1 MSAHANAGDHD
12 ACVATYWRMR
22 DAGVAPDEATL
33 AAALKLG
40 LRPGGLGGKRAERAV
55 AVYKD
60 MRALRVRPNN
70 AGFRAL
76 TGMWV
81 DRAFDRPESED
92 EDSSSSSAALPPA
105 PNFMLGE
112 WFSGRDDVDAF
123 DFGAGSKIEPAP
135 GAALL
140 DVHGLSTV
148 ETRAAVLSVLQA
160 LRERRRAGLPVR
172 GDLVVV
178 VGRGGEDVPGRAA
191 APARGSGNAAGTLRD
206 AVRGLARDLRLE
218 MRAARGNAGRLVAK
232 EEELLR
238 WLDKRTRVEG
248 RAKKKRTSTRD
259 GASAARAGDVPG
271 LEVALREWLE
281 QNE

>member
-1 MSAHANAGDHD
+1 
-12 ACVATYWRMR
+12 
-22 DAGVAPDEATL
+22 
-33 AAALKLG
+33 
-40 LRPGGLGGKRAERAV
+40 
-55 AVYKD
+55 
-60 MRALRVRPNN
+60 
-70 AGFRAL
+70 
-76 TGMWV
+76 
-81 DRAFDRPESED
+81 
-92 EDSSSSSAALPPA
+92 
-105 PNFMLGE
+105 MLGE

-191 APARGSGNAAGTLRD
+191 SPARGSGNAAGTLRD

-248 RAKKKRTSTRD
+248 RAKKKRAVTRD

>member
-1 MSAHANAGDHD
+1 M
-12 ACVATYWRMR
+12 
-22 DAGVAPDEATL
+22 
-33 AAALKLG
+33 
-40 LRPGGLGGKRAERAV
+40 
-55 AVYKD
+55 
-60 MRALRVRPNN
+60 
-70 AGFRAL
+70 
-76 TGMWV
+76 
-81 DRAFDRPESED
+81 
-92 EDSSSSSAALPPA
+92 
-105 PNFMLGE
+105 
-112 WFSGRDDVDAF
+112 
-123 DFGAGSKIEPAP
+123 
-135 GAALL
+135 
-140 DVHGLSTV
+140 

-160 LRERRRAGLPVR
+160 LRERRRSGLPVR

-191 APARGSGNAAGTLRD
+191 SPARGSGNAAAVTLRD